1 MEENK
6 TNISESLRKEALELI
21 LKARKSVKAYLASKL
36 DIHGGAFR
44 FLPEERPK
52 PFLGGEH
59 IPILFIEKSQ
69 NGYIVLHVKDE
80 EEDPWGD
87 TDLSTDDINLNQIIF
102 LADRIPE
109 EPVDYEAADKDW
121 KTLEGVHAI
130 VPEKGKKFPYS
141 DKGYKVT
148 FLPEKHT
155 FLVRNE
161 DDREETFL
169 GFPYGGTS
177 ACRHVTAICDL
188 VRGGLG
194 VEEAIKA
201 FFGDF
206 SSFELPF

>member
-6 TNISESLRKEALELI
+6 TNTVKSLREETFVLLR
-21 LKARKSVKAYLASKL
+21 KARKAAEACLSAKL

-59 IPILFIEKSQ
+59 VPILFIEKSR
-69 NGYIVLHVKDE
+69 NGYIVLHVKEE
-80 EEDPWGD
+80 EEDPWGE
-87 TDLSTDDINLNQIIF
+87 TDLSTDDIDISEIIF

-109 EPVDYEAADKDW
+109 EPVDYETADKDW
-121 KTLEGVHAI
+121 KTLEGVHTV
-130 VPEKGKKFPYS
+130 VPETKFPYS
-141 DKGYKVT
+141 ERGYKVT

-161 DDREETFL
+161 DDSEETFL

-206 SSFELPF
+206 STFELPF